1 MKTVVADAR
10 FRVMCLRIVPKIG
23 SSIYLTHHP
32 RDLAMNGH
40 TYLST
45 SGYDF
50 TGYSSTTSMSPG
62 VVDLEGVAGM
72 AGIGYDQINSGVFD
86 GARAYQFATTWKTP
100 IEDEEPIVASILG
113 KTTLREGRYVIE
125 EMALIDAMN
134 QNVGLTYTAACSRTL
149 GDSGCQVSLAAITVT
164 GTITGVTSNSIV
176 RDATRSEAA
185 DWFGAG
191 TIQFTSGANAGLK
204 PLEIKSYAADG
215 TIEVFEPFYY
225 APAVGDAYTMIPG
238 CRKRQT
244 EDCKNKFGNVINF
257 FGFSYIPLG
266 SAYAQVGTK

>member
-10 FRVMCLRIVPKIG
+10 FRVMCLRIVPKSG
-23 SSIYLTHHP
+23 SAIYLTHHP
-32 RDLAMNGH
+32 RDLTMNGH

-45 SGYDF
+45 SGYEF

-72 AGIGYDQINSGVFD
+72 AGLGYDQINSGVFD

-113 KTTLREGRYVIE
+113 KTTLRDGRYVIE
-125 EMALIDAMN
+125 EMAFIDAMN
-134 QNVGLTYTAACSRTL
+134 QNVGLTYTAGCSRAL
-149 GDSGCQVSLAAITVT
+149 GDDGCQISLAAIAVS
-164 GTITGVTSNSIV
+164 GTITAVTSNSIV
-176 RDATRSEAA
+176 RDSARSEAV

-204 PLEIKSYAADG
+204 PLEIKRHEADG
-215 TIEVFEPFYY
+215 TVEVFEPFYY
-225 APAVGDAYTMIPG
+225 APAIGDSYTLIPG

-244 EDCKNKFGNVINF
+244 EDCKNKFNNVINF